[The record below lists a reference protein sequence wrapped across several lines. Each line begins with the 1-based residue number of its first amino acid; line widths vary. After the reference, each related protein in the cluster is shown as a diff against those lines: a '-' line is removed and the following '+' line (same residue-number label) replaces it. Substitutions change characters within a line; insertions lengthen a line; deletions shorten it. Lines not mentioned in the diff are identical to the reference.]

1 MRAVDVFGILTFS
14 VTTVYDTCRGFSAD
28 VGKRPVEMVIC
39 GQLSGRP
46 NVADILEW
54 LRTVGGIDDLR
65 SGNSN
70 SHILS

>member
-1 MRAVDVFGILTFS
+1 MELDHYS
-14 VTTVYDTCRGFSAD
+14 GFSAD

-46 NVADILEW
+46 NVADIREW
-54 LRTVGGIDDLR
+54 LNTDYGGIDDLR
-65 SGNSN
+65 SGNAN